1 MDCTSRLTRAFC
13 RFVLRMALVKAY
25 FSDDHADTQAQMVT
39 RLMATAQTTKAT
51 SGFNP
56 SYLFDVACR
65 LNEAEDS
72 SQFEES

>member
-25 FSDDHADTQAQMVT
+25 YHDDDADTQAQMVT
-39 RLMATAQTTKAT
+39 RLMATAKATKAT

-65 LNEAEDS
+65 LNDAEDS

>member
-1 MDCTSRLTRAFC
+1 M
-13 RFVLRMALVKAY
+13 KAY
-25 FSDDHADTQAQMVT
+25 YSDDDADTQAQMVT
-39 RLMATAQTTKAT
+39 RLMATAQATKAT
-51 SGFNP
+51 SGFNR

>member
-1 MDCTSRLTRAFC
+1 M
-13 RFVLRMALVKAY
+13 KAY
-25 FSDDHADTQAQMVT
+25 FSDDDADTQAQMVT
-39 RLMATAQTTKAT
+39 RLMATAQATKAT

-56 SYLFDVACR
+56 SYLFDVACK

>member
-1 MDCTSRLTRAFC
+1 MSHFAFP
-13 RFVLRMALVKAY
+13 RVVLRMALVKAY
-25 FSDDHADTQAQMVT
+25 YPDDNADTQAQMVK
-39 RLMATAQTTKAT
+39 RLMATDKAAKAT

-56 SYLFDVACR
+56 SYLFDVACK